1 MMYSPIRFLPSAL
14 SKRRPLHLTFFVTR
28 RCNARCPFCFYLE
41 KKGKPQVAPELSLDE
56 VEAVSGSLGSLLWV
70 SFSGGE
76 VFLRED
82 IAQIARVF
90 YENNRPSIILLST
103 NGLMPGLISKKT
115 EEILKNSPKS
125 VVAVKLSL
133 DGIGMRHDEIRDTPG
148 SFDRVMES
156 CAALGALLEKYPNF
170 ELGINT
176 VFSSANQ
183 DEMDEIIEFVKGLP
197 MIKTHTVSLVRG
209 DLSDAAYKEADIG
222 KYLGAIE
229 KLEQGLRDGTSRR
242 YGFGGARIKAAQ
254 DIIQRRLIHRTA
266 RDNRRLIPCYAGQL
280 NLVLTETGDVYPCES
295 FREEHR
301 LGSVRETGYDVRK
314 ILHSHRTKKVVAS
327 IRDNCFC
334 THECFMMTNIL
345 FNPRLY
351 PEILRETALVK

>member
-1 MMYSPIRFLPSAL
+1 MYSPLRFLPSAL
-14 SKRRPLHLTFFVTR
+14 RKRRPLHLTFFVTR

-41 KKGKPQVAPELSLDE
+41 KKGGPGDAPELSLHE

-90 YENNRPSIILLST
+90 YENNRPSVILLST
-103 NGLMPGLISKKT
+103 NGLMPGLIRKKT

-133 DGIGMRHDEIRDTPG
+133 DGVGARHDEIRDTPG

-156 CAALGALLEKYPNF
+156 CEALGSLLENNPNF

-209 DLSDAAYKEADIG
+209 DLSDEAYKEVDIG
-222 KYLGAIE
+222 KYLRSIE
-229 KLEQGLRDGTSRR
+229 KLEEGLKDGSSPR

-266 RDNRRLIPCYAGQL
+266 RENRRLVPCYAGRL

-301 LGSVRETGYDVRK
+301 LGNVRESGYDAQE
-314 ILHSHRTKKVVAS
+314 ILQSRNAKEVVAS
-327 IRDNCFC
+327 IRDSCFC

-345 FNPRLY
+345 FNPMLY
-351 PEILRETALVK
+351 PQILRETVLVK

>member
-1 MMYSPIRFLPSAL
+1 MMYSPLRFLPSAL
-14 SKRRPLHLTFFVTR
+14 SKKRPLHLTFFVTR

-41 KKGKPQVAPELSLDE
+41 NKGEPGDAPELSLDE
-56 VEAVSGSLGSLLWV
+56 VEAVSGSLGNLLWV

-82 IAQIARVF
+82 IAQIARIF
-90 YENNRPSIILLST
+90 YMNNSPSVILLST
-103 NGLMPGLISKKT
+103 NGLMPGIIMKKT
-115 EEILKNSPKS
+115 EEVLRNSPKS

-133 DGIGMRHDEIRDTPG
+133 DGIGARHDEIRDTPG

-156 CAALGALLEKYPNF
+156 CEALGPLLKNYPNF

-183 DEMDEIIEFVKGLP
+183 DEMDDIIEFVKGLP

-209 DLSDAAYKEADIG
+209 ELSEEAYKKVDID
-222 KYLGAIE
+222 KYLKAVE
-229 KLEQGLRDGTSRR
+229 KLEQGLKDGTSPR
-242 YGFGGARIKAAQ
+242 YGFGGAKIKAAQ

-266 RDNRRLIPCYAGQL
+266 RENRMLIPCYAGRL

-295 FREEHR
+295 FRAEHR
-301 LGSVRETGYDVRK
+301 LGGVRQTGYDVRK
-314 ILHSHRTKKVVAS
+314 ILKGQRTKKVLAS
-327 IRDNCFC
+327 IKENCFC

-351 PEILRETALVK
+351 PEILRQTVLVK